1 MPARP
6 LTISACLIVRDE
18 QRQLPLCLA
27 SLAGLVDEIVVCDTG
42 STDATVA
49 VAQLGWA
56 PARTVVVHEPWRDHF
71 AAARNAALAQCSGDW
86 VLSVDADEV
95 ALGAATA
102 LRELLADVPGDLS
115 AFAVKI
121 VNSPGPDRR
130 GLHTRFEH
138 KLFRRSAA
146 QWTGRVHEQLTAV
159 DGGPIAAFAMPQQT
173 LRLRH
178 DGYRDAAAV
187 RAKAQRN
194 ARLCELELAAL
205 QSASRRPDAR
215 SVATL
220 TLDLGRSQLGAGQPR
235 AAETSFATVRSLAG
249 RGDLWRW
256 ATDFLAR
263 LAIDE
268 GRPNDVLSLAHEL
281 EADGTQRAYCDWLR
295 AQALALRGDL
305 DHAELILSELLRQG
319 DLCDV
324 GGNRLDAEPLRR
336 LQANLAE
343 QLAAV

>member
-6 LTISACLIVRDE
+6 VTISACLIVRDE
-18 QRQLPLCLA
+18 QRQLPLSLA

-49 VAQLGWA
+49 IAQLGWG
-56 PARTVVVHEPWRDHF
+56 PARTVVAHEPWRDHF
-71 AAARNAALAQCSGDW
+71 AAARNAALASCSGDW

-95 ALGAATA
+95 ALGEPAA
-102 LRELLADVPGDLS
+102 LRELLADVPPDVA
-115 AFAVKI
+115 AFAVEI
-121 VNSPGPDRR
+121 VNSPGPDRH
-130 GLHTRFEH
+130 GLRTRFEH

-146 QWTGRVHEQLTAV
+146 CWAGRVHEQLTAV
-159 DGGPIAAFAMPQQT
+159 DGGSIDAAPMPPET

-178 DGYRDAAAV
+178 DGYRDELAV

-194 ARLCELELAAL
+194 ARLCELELAEL
-205 QSASRRPDAR
+205 PTASDAR
-215 SVATL
+215 SVAAL

-235 AAETSFATVRSLAG
+235 AAETSFATVRSLVG

-263 LAIDE
+263 LALDE
-268 GRPNDVLSLAHEL
+268 GRPADALILAHEL
-281 EADGTQRAYCDWLR
+281 EANGAQRGYCDWLR
-295 AQALALRGDL
+295 AQALARRGDF
-305 DHAELILSELLRQG
+305 DHAGVILAELLRQG
-319 DLCDV
+319 DLRDV
-324 GGNRLDAEPLRR
+324 GGNRLEAEPLRR
-336 LQANLAE
+336 LQASVAE

>member
-1 MPARP
+1 MPASA
-6 LTISACLIVRDE
+6 LIISACLIVRDE

-27 SLAGLVDEIVVCDTG
+27 SLAELVDEIVVCDTG

-56 PARTVVVHEPWRDHF
+56 PARTVLEREPWRDHF
-71 AAARNAALAQCSGDW
+71 AGARNAALARCSGDW

-95 ALGAATA
+95 AFGEPAG
-102 LRELLADVPGDLS
+102 LRELLAGTPREVS
-115 AFAVKI
+115 AFAVEI
-121 VNSPGPDRR
+121 LNSPGPDRR
-130 GLHTRFEH
+130 GLRTRFEH

-146 QWTGRVHEQLTAV
+146 HWTGRVHEQLTAV
-159 DGGPIAAFAMPQQT
+159 DGGPLAAFAMPRQL

-205 QSASRRPDAR
+205 NEALTPPDAG

-235 AAETSFATVRSLAG
+235 AAEACFARVRSLSG

-263 LAIDE
+263 LAVDE
-268 GRPNDVLSLAHEL
+268 ERPNDVLRLAHEL
-281 EADGTQRAYCDWLR
+281 EAGGAQRGYCDWLR
-295 AQALALRGDL
+295 AQALALSGDL
-305 DHAELILSELLRQG
+305 DHAELILTELLRHD

-324 GGNRLDAEPLRR
+324 GGNRLETEPRLR
-336 LQANLAE
+336 LQSSVTGL
-343 QLAAV
+343 LAAV